1 MLKGQAV
8 LVVGASRGIGAA
20 IAERCAREGA
30 DLLVAA
36 RSLDK
41 LQEVGGLLNFCR
53 NADRLAGALPNL
65 LLPPALPR
73 WRSAAVP
80 PAPPPATRCAAMWLT
95 ALPSTSWLRRC
106 TRGTL
111 EGWMPS

>member
-8 LVVGASRGIGAA
+8 LVMGASRGIGAA

-53 NADRLAGALPNL
+53 NKGRLAGVLSNL

-73 WRSAAVP
+73 WLNAAAA
-80 PAPPPATRCAAMWLT
+80 PAPPPATCCAAMWLT
-95 ALPSTSWLRRC
+95 ALP
-106 TRGTL
+106 
-111 EGWMPS
+111 